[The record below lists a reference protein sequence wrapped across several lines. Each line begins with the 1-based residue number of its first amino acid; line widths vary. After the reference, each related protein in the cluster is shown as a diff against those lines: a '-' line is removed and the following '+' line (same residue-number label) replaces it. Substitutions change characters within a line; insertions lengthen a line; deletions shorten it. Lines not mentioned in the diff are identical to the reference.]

1 MPLYPWAA
9 STGLA
14 RDSTALSLHNTL
26 AAAYAGEGRY
36 ALAIQTLVRALR
48 QRPDFALGHANLGG
62 IYFKLGQYQQAEPHL
77 RQATQHHPR
86 SPVTRRRLGELLL
99 KTDRPDSALAE
110 FSAALTSYPSSAT
123 LYYLAGLA
131 LEASG
136 RRPDALKA
144 YLRARGVSIPALPKS
159 NTSPPP

>member
-62 IYFKLGQYQQAEPHL
+62 MYFKLGQYQQAEPDL
-77 RQATQHHPR
+77 RQARQLTPR
-86 SPVTRRRLGELLL
+86 SPVTRREPHLRQAS
-99 KTDRPDSALAE
+99 RPHSAGR
-110 FSAALTSYPSSAT
+110 FGR
-123 LYYLAGLA
+123 AGLPA
-131 LEASG
+131 ASAGAQGKLRIAMEDLLG
-136 RRPDALKA
+136 R
-144 YLRARGVSIPALPKS
+144 IE
-159 NTSPPP
+159 

>member
-48 QRPDFALGHANLGG
+48 QRPEFALGHANLGG
-62 IYFKLGQYQQAEPHL
+62 MYFKLGQYQQAEPHL
-77 RQATQHHPR
+77 RQA
-86 SPVTRRRLGELLL
+86 S
-99 KTDRPDSALAE
+99 RPHSAGR
-110 FSAALTSYPSSAT
+110 FGP
-123 LYYLAGLA
+123 AGLPA
-131 LEASG
+131 ASAGAQGKLRIAMEDLLG
-136 RRPDALKA
+136 R
-144 YLRARGVSIPALPKS
+144 IE
-159 NTSPPP
+159 